1 MLVKF
6 HHIVYNN
13 FLYFLFMHEKQEF
26 LHVNRVS
33 VENALC
39 GGYVLFLNCKISKQN
54 IFSSHRYPLRPF
66 LMTPFL
72 RRDTE
77 AKERYQAAHSRTRA
91 CIERAFGR
99 WKRRLH
105 VLHSEVYG
113 FIVLRNWLHL
123 LYHCYWLNCL
133 NYYYYYYYYCYY
145 YWYNNCYFL
154 NIINIISVI
163 IVFDVII
170 A

>member
-1 MLVKF
+1 
-6 HHIVYNN
+6 
-13 FLYFLFMHEKQEF
+13 MHEQQEF
-26 LHVNRVS
+26 LYESSVS

-39 GGYVLFLNCKISKQN
+39 GWYILFLNCKISNQN
-54 IFSSHRYPLRPF
+54 IFFSHRYPLRPF

-99 WKRRLH
+99 LKRRFH

-113 FIVLRNWLHL
+113 LIVLRYWLYL
-123 LYHCYWLNCL
+123 LYQCYWLEYLN
-133 NYYYYYYYYCYY
+133 NYYYFYYFCYN
-145 YWYNNCYFL
+145 YWYNNCYCL
-154 NIINIISVI
+154 NIINIVSVI
-163 IVFDVII
+163 IVINAII